1 MSSWEKV
8 YPSVILSSQNMVFIP
23 ALLWCFEAVHLYLA
37 VNLACFSFNIS
48 LVSSCLDWVVVSR
61 DI

>member
-8 YPSVILSSQNMVFIP
+8 YPSVILSSQNMVSIR

-37 VNLACFSFNIS
+37 VNLACFSFDIS
-48 LVSSCLDWVVVSR
+48 LVSSCLDWAVVSR